1 MSKENT
7 LIIHP
12 NQLFEK
18 KYLDRDDNV
27 KKIILYEHPDFFTK
41 YKFNRL
47 KLILHRA
54 SMKLYEKYLLKN
66 GFDVK
71 YKSFKDSTPIGETL
85 FQPNEKNKKD
95 KPNSHSPNFM
105 CVELFEKYREKTDKF
120 VFVNFYNWMKAELN
134 ILPNVS
140 SKDKNN
146 RQSMKSEPNIKQY
159 NVKLSAEENKELI
172 SAINYVKLHFKNN
185 PGPEWV
191 TIYEIWNIP
200 LTRSHAKSQL
210 NYFIKNKIKNF
221 GAFQDYMY
229 FSENSSDEI
238 LLHSF
243 LSSSLNIGI
252 LHPSD
257 LLVILDL
264 KIPMNSK
271 EGFIRQ
277 LFWREYQ
284 LYCYRYA
291 NLNIK
296 GNRYKGNKSLT
307 KQWYDGTTKIY
318 PIDFCIKKAFNTGY
332 LHHIERL
339 MVMGNFMLLYGI
351 KPNVAFKWFMEFS
364 IDSYEWVMY
373 QNVLDM
379 VFNVSGG
386 KTMKRI
392 YISSS
397 NYILKM
403 SNLKRDEWCDI
414 WDDLY
419 HKFVSKNKISY
430 PYNST

>member
-1 MSKENT
+1 MIEKNT
-7 LIIHP
+7 VIIHP

-18 KYLDRDDNV
+18 KFIKVNNV
-27 KKIILYEHPDFFTK
+27 ILYEHPDFFTK

-54 SMKLYEKYLLKN
+54 SMKLYQKYLQKD
-66 GFDVK
+66 GFSVT
-71 YKSFKDSTPIGETL
+71 YKTFADAPPKGMTL
-85 FQPNEKNKKD
+85 FQPNSKNKK
-95 KPNSHSPNFM
+95 NNLSSPNFL
-105 CVELFEKYREKTDKF
+105 CLELFEEYRTKTDKF
-120 VFVNFYNWMKAELN
+120 FFKNFYTWMKKKLD

-140 SKDKNN
+140 SQDKNN
-146 RQSMKSEPNIKQY
+146 RQVMKTVPNIKQY
-159 NVKLSAEENKELI
+159 KLKLSTEEQNELI
-172 SAINYVKLHFKNN
+172 NAIKYIKLHFKNN
-185 PGPEWV
+185 PGPNWTE
-191 TIYEIWNIP
+191 IYKTWNIP
-200 LTRSHAKSQL
+200 LTRGHAKSL
-210 NYFIKNKIKNF
+210 MRFFLTHKIKNF
-221 GAFQDYMY
+221 GPFQDYLY
-229 FSENSSDEI
+229 FDEHKGEI
-238 LLHSF
+238 LFHSF

-257 LLVILDL
+257 LLVIMEL
-264 KIPMNSK
+264 KIPLNSK

-284 LYCYRYA
+284 LFCYLYA
-291 NLNIK
+291 GLNIN
-296 GNRYKGNKSLT
+296 GNRYGGKKKLNKA
-307 KQWYDGTTKIY
+307 WYDGTTNFL
-318 PIDFCIKKAFNTGY
+318 PIDYCIKKAFNTGY

-351 KPNVAFKWFMEFS
+351 IPKEAFRWFMEFS

-386 KTMKRI
+386 KTMRRI

-403 SNLKRDEWCDI
+403 SNLKHENWCNKWDE
-414 WDDLY
+414 L
-419 HKFVSKNKISY
+419 FRNFLLKNKISY
-430 PYNST
+430 PYNSK